1 MLSSQT
7 ILGGLKKMTNN
18 DSNDCKNSQLVEI
31 VVNIGIVNSDCENNE
46 ENNVKSK
53 ENSIIDT
60 DKENKGIDVVNT
72 TCSDENGNFE
82 VHVASLFSWSC
93 FFQLQ

>member
-1 MLSSQT
+1 
-7 ILGGLKKMTNN
+7 MT
-18 DSNDCKNSQLVEI
+18 V
-31 VVNIGIVNSDCENNE
+31 NNE

-53 ENSIIDT
+53 ENSIIDI

-82 VHVASLFSWSC
+82 VRIASLTKN
-93 FFQLQ
+93 